1 MENKKDYIEK
11 ISELLTDLINNS
23 IQASKD
29 AGLLDASIKH
39 EYTIKNILNI
49 VYDLKIINT
58 NDIKSNY
65 PGIDLV
71 DEENKTVY
79 QITSQQDKQKEKIN
93 KTIKEIENN
102 NLINKHNISKI
113 IIIFLISKKQSF
125 HKNTKV
131 EWINWIRKNNVKLK
145 YYDLDDFKT
154 CIIKRLQ
161 KEHDDKK
168 TYRLLQYLQIN
179 NKKALCTFEIN
190 KYYKKI
196 YKNLQNFTTSNFI
209 GLKKN
214 VDNFMLSDN
223 QILLLKAV
231 QGHGKSHF
239 INYLAENSNFNWY
252 IPALITNTS
261 CPKDILDYFNTKV
274 NWVIIIDDIDRYK
287 KDFIQYLLD
296 GILMYDNIKLIF
308 TCRQAYEFNI
318 ENYNYNITYE
328 ILPIKWEE
336 KHINE
341 LINKYKEIHP
351 EKTLSYYEYE
361 KIKYEANN
369 NPYFILYLLDNN
381 LLNINECKENNFK
394 DIMALILKGSEIEKK
409 QTIYNIL
416 INICLNIPFD
426 INKININNNY
436 KTVLNILVQNK
447 FMYKNNNIYRFNYDI
462 VGDLVLA
469 KLIDEQIYKE
479 DIFLDILQNNSYNI
493 MFNMSYALEYVNKQN
508 LCLLEDIFK
517 NYIDEINE
525 ISLLNIYIPII
536 YKLPNFGYLLFTKF
550 QLKDIELTVTKYYID
565 VFINRIHHNISTQIY
580 SINDIIEIIINIYKL
595 FNYRSLSSF
604 FFNIKKDNTIIFS
617 IFYSLIN
624 NLFNIYEF
632 KLLPKDILII
642 YNNFIQKLINID
654 IPDKDINIIE
664 LDLIKKLYNERN
676 NIDKENY
683 KNYKKKYLAFF
694 ISLNRNYIK
703 RNENNINEIENYITN
718 IARPCNF
725 LTNKVFVKTIYYI
738 LIKFK
743 HSYREQMILEE
754 SIIIYMLN
762 SQNINKLDNIINI
775 LSLFHRPVLYI
786 FYCYL
791 KNFTAPYI
799 IETNLPKYKKYTNNE
814 KIIFQNKLLKYGI
827 YDPREDFIPYN
838 SDNLN
843 DYFDFIKSQNNI
855 IDFIINLDDD
865 RYQNL
870 EKFIQRYDDL
880 VFSLYQQYHN
890 IKSNIVKQVVSKYY
904 FKIKK
909 IYISNKKISLC
920 TEKNI
925 LYALIETINKN
936 NINTINFRLL
946 TYKIIKLDNTLS
958 SELLKKINDNF
969 SYIEKNNI
977 NAIINIIII
986 FMKIPFPKLDMLYA
1000 FNISRIISCLKKS
1013 NYNIIKIKK
1022 YIINNIIQLIRY
1034 SGDNA
1039 DFIYSMLNN
1048 SLFDL
1053 KYKGIMIN
1061 KLLDITQNREVDYTI
1076 FKALR
1081 HFINNQD
1088 EFNLLINS
1096 LINHYKINPYIK
1108 TYIHTIIDGIF
1119 YINLQ
1124 YFEEDEEEYNL
1135 NSNDTYKFFDDYLIN
1150 INNNIELLLIYLELF
1165 ARYCTAKNV
1174 ALILD
1179 KIYKQVDENKIYEI
1193 ISNTSNRYATINSD
1207 IYINMYL
1214 CKLVEHV
1221 TNDNIKNIINNIID
1235 NKIKYTK
1242 NLDIRSIDRHHLP
1255 RTPYGA

>member
-1 MENKKDYIEK
+1 MENKKDNIEQ
-11 ISELLTDLINNS
+11 ISELLTELINNS
-23 IQASKD
+23 IKASKD

-49 VYDLKIINT
+49 VYDLNIINT

-71 DEENKTVY
+71 DKENNTVY
-79 QITSQQDKQKEKIN
+79 QISSQQDKKKKIDE
-93 KTIKEIENN
+93 TIKEIDKNK
-102 NLINKHNISKI
+102 LIKLYNISKI
-113 IIIFLISKKQSF
+113 DILFLTKEEISFKKKSEDAWRVWE
-125 HKNTKV
+125 KDNG
-131 EWINWIRKNNVKLK
+131 VKLE
-145 YYDLDDFKT
+145 YYNLDKFRSN
-154 CIIKRLQ
+154 IINKLNS
-161 KEHDDKK
+161 EHDDNKIN
-168 TYRLLQYLQIN
+168 RLLQYLQIN
-179 NKKALCTFEIN
+179 KQDDLFTFEIHQYYN
-190 KYYKKI
+190 KINKKLQP
-196 YKNLQNFTTSNFI
+196 YTTSHFKELQNKVEDFMKSN
-209 GLKKN
+209 
-214 VDNFMLSDN
+214 N
-223 QILLLKAV
+223 QILLIKAV
-231 QGHGKSHF
+231 QGHGKTHF

-252 IPALITNTS
+252 IPVLLVNTTYLS
-261 CPKDILDYFNTKV
+261 NILQDFNNYL
-274 NWVIIIDDIDRYK
+274 NWIIIVDDIDRY
-287 KDFIQYLLD
+287 DENFIRYLIN
-296 GILMYDNIKLIF
+296 GILAKKNIKVIF
-308 TCRQAYEFNI
+308 TCREAYKFTI
-318 ENYNYNITYE
+318 EQYSYDIKYE
-328 ILPIKWEE
+328 ILDIKWEE
-336 KHINE
+336 KHIDE
-341 LINKYKEIHP
+341 LVDKYKTIHKENIKP
-351 EKTLSYYEYE
+351 YYEYK

-394 DIMALILKGSEIEKK
+394 DIMALILKGTEIENK

-416 INICLNIPFD
+416 MDICLNIPFD
-426 INKININNNY
+426 INKININKNH
-436 KTVLNILVQNK
+436 KIVLNILVRNE

-469 KLIDEQIYKE
+469 KLIDKQIYIE

-493 MFNMSYALEYVNKQN
+493 MFNMSYALDYINKQN
-508 LCLLEDIFK
+508 IYLLEEIFK

-536 YKLPNFGYLLFTKF
+536 YILPNFAYLLFSKF
-550 QLKDIELTVTKYYID
+550 QMKDIDFHVIIYYFK
-565 VFINRIHHNISTQIY
+565 V
-580 SINDIIEIIINIYKL
+580 
-595 FNYRSLSSF
+595 
-604 FFNIKKDNTIIFS
+604 
-617 IFYSLIN
+617 LIN
-624 NLFNIYEF
+624 NLYKNPHILNYSVKEIAECLIELYISYNYRNESFGVIDIQPNTIIEYSSFYSLFIMIFNIYEYII
-632 KLLPKDILII
+632 LPKDIFKI
-642 YNNFIQKLINID
+642 YNNFIQALIDLNTL
-654 IPDKDINIIE
+654 DKDINILE
-664 LDLIKKLYNERN
+664 KNLIITLVNEN
-676 NIDKENY
+676 NNRIQQINSRS
-683 KNYKKKYLAFF
+683 YLVFL

-703 RNENNINEIENYITN
+703 RNENDINEIENYI
-718 IARPCNF
+718 IHVARPCKF
-725 LTNKVFVKTIYYI
+725 LTNKLFVKTMYNI
-738 LIKFK
+738 LMKFK
-743 HSYREQMILEE
+743 HSYKGQFIIEE
-754 SIIIYMLN
+754 SIIYYMYHNDDIEKFDTLM
-762 SQNINKLDNIINI
+762 DI
-775 LSLFHRPVLYI
+775 LKIFQRQPFYI

-791 KNFTAPYI
+791 KNYTAPYI
-799 IETNLPKYKKYTNNE
+799 IETELHKYKKYTNDE
-814 KIIFQNKLLKYGI
+814 KLIFQDKLLKYGV

-838 SDNLN
+838 SGDLN
-843 DYFDFIKSQNNI
+843 DYFYYIKSQNNI
-855 IDFIINLDDD
+855 IDFIINLDNDI
-865 RYQNL
+865 YQNL
-870 EKFIQRYDDL
+870 ENFIEKYDDL
-880 VFSLYQQYHN
+880 VISLFYQYNN
-890 IKSNIVKQVVSKYY
+890 IKSYIVKQLVSKYY

-920 TEKNI
+920 TDKNI
-925 LYALIETINKN
+925 LYALIETINEN
-936 NINTINFRLL
+936 NINNINFRLL
-946 TYKIIKLDNTLS
+946 TYKIIKLDNTVS
-958 SELLKKINDNF
+958 SAFLRKINDNF
-969 SYIEKNNI
+969 SYIKKNNI

-986 FMKIPFPKLDMLYA
+986 FMKVPFPKLDMLYA

-1150 INNNIELLLIYLELF
+1150 INNNIELLLIYLKLF

-1179 KIYKQVDENKIYEI
+1179 KIYKQVDENKIYEM

-1255 RTPYGA
+1255 RTPNGAKQ